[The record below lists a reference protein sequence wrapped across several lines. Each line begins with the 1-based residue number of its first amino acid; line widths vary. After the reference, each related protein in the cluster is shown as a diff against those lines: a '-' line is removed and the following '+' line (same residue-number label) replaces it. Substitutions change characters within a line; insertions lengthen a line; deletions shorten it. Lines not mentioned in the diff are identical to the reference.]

1 MKNILKRLA
10 VLMLTIF
17 MTIQSLGNIAYAAE
31 AQQDVDL
38 NQADSILA
46 WIHENIPEDL
56 NSLTDMPQE
65 WWDSLLPNQT
75 RIAENLLMPVYRGEK
90 YGIAQLAYTPEEGDQ
105 VANMSLASTGI
116 TDGYGSTLWRITNGG
131 SNVFCLDHG
140 ASCRR
145 SYNYGNFQKMDGE
158 AAYLIEKYG
167 GSSTVSGYIC
177 IQMAVWALMSAS
189 TEAEAYAYAY
199 TWYLKSYDASEAAS
213 WAETTV
219 QFFKLANGKNGSIWR
234 AEGPS
239 GSQRVGKYEEF
250 VTKPYSEGSG
260 GNPEGGGNEEE
271 ILEPE
276 YALIEDTI
284 EVSYEVAVEKADWQ
298 TKAGLQGCVFDIFEN
313 GSKVGSITTD
323 ANGRAV
329 YKTEKSETFTAEY
342 CSNFDELDAE
352 MQKEVSGFSS
362 LSEAESFI
370 EEEMEEFASKT
381 YTFRCKEVTA
391 PKGYVW
397 QKNEGSKSIA
407 GNDRVKFSFTNERTL
422 GCVELIKYDTESESS
437 ITQGEASLEGAVY
450 GIYAA
455 KDIVHQDNKTGVLFK
470 KNELVKTAV
479 IGKSPKRNADGYLL
493 NTDGS
498 RNIENLN
505 GVAAYE
511 ETPGKTAFADMELGE
526 YYIKEITPSKG
537 YMLDETIYP
546 VTFTYKDQMVK
557 VEVRDEEA
565 KDAENTLHMDDEE
578 TSKAVYTGDYVI
590 KQGVQFV
597 KTSDNTYQTELKPI
611 QGAGFCVYLIRD
623 LSGVRSG
630 EIKPIGENWDS
641 DDIMTF
647 YDYDFSQEKS
657 AVLYKREDETWTKGD
672 ENWLENIEGDFY
684 RVKEMFSDADGRVE
698 TPELP
703 YGTYVIVETTTPEDH
718 VSAKPFIAAIT
729 KDGGVLYRD
738 ETKQTVEKNYSEEE
752 GIRYGDRK
760 LTKKREGRALQ
771 KQRIINNT
779 MTKTFLRIV
788 KADEEFLVT
797 PGTYIKAEEV
807 VRGTVFKEGAQ
818 YRLRCLSLDVSEESL
833 KALNWKYDILGYL
846 TYYDPNAKLL
856 MGTVLEPYTTAFLK
870 DKDKIKDCFITLP
883 QELPV
888 GTYELEELTAP
899 EGYVLNGSE
908 EILVDKSI
916 EGENDYIIESAPKKK
931 CVFTIGNGAVYP
943 DGQMGVNKY
952 ALQDRFGNLTVT
964 VLQKNQ
970 AQKGIVEIYK
980 HGEQLAEITGEKHF
994 VYQDGPIQGAKFQII
1009 AEEDIYSQELDK
1021 NLLEQYEINREEYLL
1036 HKKGDVVAVITT
1048 DQKGFA
1054 YASGL
1059 YVGKYKIIEICA
1071 GNGFVLN
1078 SREEIFEITPQN
1090 QKINFD
1096 FCFSDYKNERQRL
1109 EIQVLKKDADTKAP
1123 LSGALYGI
1131 YPAEDIFTNIEYI
1144 IEDDQWII
1152 RETPKKL
1159 VDKDT
1164 LIAIAT
1170 TGIDGKTVFKED
1182 LPLGKYY
1189 IRELKAPEGYILG
1202 TEDVAVDGTYESEK
1216 GGQTVEKQIYQIIFE
1231 NKAENVPKEEPDVPQ
1246 KPSKPEPEE
1255 EPELISYEPA
1265 PTPVPQVTVNTGDEA
1280 SWLGWCG
1287 LGIFTLLGLFFM
1299 RKYQKKS

>member
-1 MKNILKRLA
+1 
-10 VLMLTIF
+10 MLTIF

-56 NSLTDMPQE
+56 NSLADMPQE

-90 YGIAQLAYTPEEGDQ
+90 YGIAQLAYVPEEGDQ

-177 IQMAVWALMSAS
+177 IQMAVWALMYAS

-260 GNPEGGGNEEE
+260 GNPEGGGTEEE

-381 YTFRCKEVTA
+381 YTFLCKEVTA

-455 KDIVHQDNKTGVLFK
+455 EDIVHQDKKTGVLFK

-526 YYIKEITPSKG
+526 YYIKEITPSK
-537 YMLDETIYP
+537 
-546 VTFTYKDQMVK
+546 
-557 VEVRDEEA
+557 
-565 KDAENTLHMDDEE
+565 
-578 TSKAVYTGDYVI
+578 
-590 KQGVQFV
+590 
-597 KTSDNTYQTELKPI
+597 
-611 QGAGFCVYLIRD
+611 
-623 LSGVRSG
+623 
-630 EIKPIGENWDS
+630 
-641 DDIMTF
+641 
-647 YDYDFSQEKS
+647 
-657 AVLYKREDETWTKGD
+657 
-672 ENWLENIEGDFY
+672 
-684 RVKEMFSDADGRVE
+684 
-698 TPELP
+698 
-703 YGTYVIVETTTPEDH
+703 
-718 VSAKPFIAAIT
+718 
-729 KDGGVLYRD
+729 
-738 ETKQTVEKNYSEEE
+738 
-752 GIRYGDRK
+752 
-760 LTKKREGRALQ
+760 
-771 KQRIINNT
+771 
-779 MTKTFLRIV
+779 
-788 KADEEFLVT
+788 
-797 PGTYIKAEEV
+797 
-807 VRGTVFKEGAQ
+807 
-818 YRLRCLSLDVSEESL
+818 
-833 KALNWKYDILGYL
+833 
-846 TYYDPNAKLL
+846 
-856 MGTVLEPYTTAFLK
+856 
-870 DKDKIKDCFITLP
+870 
-883 QELPV
+883 
-888 GTYELEELTAP
+888 
-899 EGYVLNGSE
+899 
-908 EILVDKSI
+908 
-916 EGENDYIIESAPKKK
+916 
-931 CVFTIGNGAVYP
+931 
-943 DGQMGVNKY
+943 
-952 ALQDRFGNLTVT
+952 
-964 VLQKNQ
+964 
-970 AQKGIVEIYK
+970 
-980 HGEQLAEITGEKHF
+980 
-994 VYQDGPIQGAKFQII
+994 
-1009 AEEDIYSQELDK
+1009 
-1021 NLLEQYEINREEYLL
+1021 
-1036 HKKGDVVAVITT
+1036 
-1048 DQKGFA
+1048 
-1054 YASGL
+1054 
-1059 YVGKYKIIEICA
+1059 
-1071 GNGFVLN
+1071 
-1078 SREEIFEITPQN
+1078 
-1090 QKINFD
+1090 
-1096 FCFSDYKNERQRL
+1096 
-1109 EIQVLKKDADTKAP
+1109 
-1123 LSGALYGI
+1123 
-1131 YPAEDIFTNIEYI
+1131 
-1144 IEDDQWII
+1144 
-1152 RETPKKL
+1152 
-1159 VDKDT
+1159 
-1164 LIAIAT
+1164 
-1170 TGIDGKTVFKED
+1170 
-1182 LPLGKYY
+1182 
-1189 IRELKAPEGYILG
+1189 
-1202 TEDVAVDGTYESEK
+1202 
-1216 GGQTVEKQIYQIIFE
+1216 
-1231 NKAENVPKEEPDVPQ
+1231 
-1246 KPSKPEPEE
+1246 
-1255 EPELISYEPA
+1255 
-1265 PTPVPQVTVNTGDEA
+1265 
-1280 SWLGWCG
+1280 
-1287 LGIFTLLGLFFM
+1287 
-1299 RKYQKKS
+1299 